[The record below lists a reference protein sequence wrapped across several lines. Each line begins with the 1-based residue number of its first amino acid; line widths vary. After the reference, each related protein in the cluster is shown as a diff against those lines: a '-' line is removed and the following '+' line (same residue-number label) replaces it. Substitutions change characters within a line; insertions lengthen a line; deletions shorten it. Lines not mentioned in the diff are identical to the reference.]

1 MTGPA
6 GPAVDAEGVPID
18 EEMDDEAMDDE
29 RWEAGM
35 PVLDRQGINAHR
47 TIVRAP
53 ETQPTPLQKHYIN
66 LSAVALVAGALGIT
80 ALETGSSLSSPI
92 VKFCALIAIPIF
104 ILTTGDAALKF
115 WRSAKAWLPIDRGRA
130 LFRLAW
136 VAVALLGIGIALG
149 FASLIIS
156 A

>member
-1 MTGPA
+1 MT
-6 GPAVDAEGVPID
+6 GPAVDADGAPV
-18 EEMDDEAMDDE
+18 DDE
-29 RWEAGM
+29 RWEEGM

-47 TIVRAP
+47 TIDRAP
-53 ETQPTPLQKHYIN
+53 ETKPTPLQRHYIN
-66 LSAVALVAGALGIT
+66 LSAVALVAGAIGIT
-80 ALETGSSLSSPI
+80 ALETGSSLSSAI

-104 ILTTGDAALKF
+104 IVTTADAALRF

-136 VAVALLGIGIALG
+136 VAAALMGIGIALG
-149 FASLIIS
+149 FASLIIQ

>member
-1 MTGPA
+1 
-6 GPAVDAEGVPID
+6 
-18 EEMDDEAMDDE
+18 MDDE
-29 RWEAGM
+29 RWEEGM

-47 TIVRAP
+47 AVDRAP
-53 ETQPTPLQKHYIN
+53 ETKPTPLQRHYIN
-66 LSAVALVAGALGIT
+66 LSAVALVAGAIGIT
-80 ALETGSSLSSPI
+80 ALETGSSLSSAI

-104 ILTTGDAALKF
+104 IVTTADAALRF

-136 VAVALLGIGIALG
+136 VAAALMGIGIALG
-149 FASLIIS
+149 FASLIIQ

>member
-1 MTGPA
+1 M
-6 GPAVDAEGVPID
+6 DAEGAPID
-18 EEMDDEAMDDE
+18 EPESMDDE

-47 TIVRAP
+47 HIDRAP
-53 ETQPTPLQKHYIN
+53 EMAPTPLQKHYIT

-80 ALETGSSLSSPI
+80 ALEAGSSLASPI

-104 ILTTGDAALKF
+104 ILTTADAALRF
-115 WRSAKAWLPIDRGRA
+115 WRSAKAWMPINPGRA
-130 LFRLAW
+130 MFRLTW
-136 VAVALLGIGIALG
+136 VAAALMGIGIALG